1 MKKIYRK
8 NVWVGLFI
16 VWMLGLGQTAVA
28 KENDCWVDFYE
39 YAEFIGDHLR
49 LEGPLKMANLRDV
62 QGQNWE
68 RKIDS
73 LIVGPKAKVTLYEN
87 ANFKLTLTEMAKHPD
102 LMKSLG
108 ITEQEILN
116 ESELTFGPNQ
126 KINHLGVHNFHK
138 KTKSLKID
146 CID

>member
-28 KENDCWVDFYE
+28 KENECWVDFYE

-62 QGQNWE
+62 KGQNWE
-68 RKIDS
+68 LRIDS

-116 ESELTFGPNQ
+116 ESELTFNPNQ
-126 KINHLGVHNFHK
+126 KINHLGVYNFHK

>member
-16 VWMLGLGQTAVA
+16 VWMLGLGRTAVA
-28 KENDCWVDFYE
+28 KENECWVDFYE

-62 QGQNWE
+62 KGQNWE
-68 RKIDS
+68 LRIDS

-116 ESELTFGPNQ
+116 ESELTFNPNQ
-126 KINHLGVHNFHK
+126 KINHLGVYNFHK